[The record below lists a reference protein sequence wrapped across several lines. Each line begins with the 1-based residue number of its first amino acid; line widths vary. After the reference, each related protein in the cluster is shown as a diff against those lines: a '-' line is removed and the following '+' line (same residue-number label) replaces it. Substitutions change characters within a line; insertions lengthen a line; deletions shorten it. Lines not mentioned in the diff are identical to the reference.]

1 MILFRM
7 VELSSLLTVR
17 APFVEVSSLRST
29 KVSAPFSRFK
39 LSESSAVMNSPP
51 GKDFSQR
58 RSAEQSFTSEAES
71 RRKFALVNGATE
83 RGDLLTLIA
92 ALRMYNISLRDSEAM
107 RIASAASAFPKH
119 YYSQK
124 FLLER
129 LQDYWGD
136 QLKNPLLL
144 ARLHRNVTVDGRY
157 LAIPTEQYLDI
168 KTWGQ
173 ANDIWI
179 KVAQELGEQALCL
192 ALHNAG
198 LKPHDLGALLF
209 TTVTG
214 IASPSIDALLINRMG
229 LPANIRRTP
238 IFGLG
243 CVAGAAGIARAA
255 DYVRAYPSQA
265 AALVSVE
272 LCSLTLQREDLSVA
286 NLISSGLFAD
296 GSAAVIVTG
305 AEFESSGSEIS
316 GPKILATRSVFYPG
330 TEEMMGWNISEK
342 GFCIVL
348 STEVPN
354 LIRQNLGRD
363 VDAFLADNGYRR
375 SDLQSWVL
383 HTGGPKVLEACATAL
398 GLHNG
403 QLDASWDC
411 LRKVGNLSSASV
423 LVVLEDV
430 MKHRRPEP
438 GAMGLL
444 AAMGPGFCSELLLL
458 QW

>member
-1 MILFRM
+1 M
-7 VELSSLLTVR
+7 
-17 APFVEVSSLRST
+17 
-29 KVSAPFSRFK
+29 K
-39 LSESSAVMNSPP
+39 
-51 GKDFSQR
+51 
-58 RSAEQSFTSEAES
+58 
-71 RRKFALVNGATE
+71 
-83 RGDLLTLIA
+83 
-92 ALRMYNISLRDSEAM
+92 
-107 RIASAASAFPKH
+107 IASAASAFPKH
-119 YYSQK
+119 YYTQK
-124 FLLER
+124 VLLDR
-129 LQDYWGD
+129 LQDFWGD
-136 QLKNPLLL
+136 RLKNPLLL

-157 LAIPTEQYLDI
+157 LAIPAEEYVDI

-179 KVAQELGEQALCL
+179 RVAQELGEQALCR
-192 ALHNAG
+192 ALQNAG
-198 LKPHDLGALLF
+198 VNPEDLGCLLF

-214 IASPSIDALLINRMG
+214 VASPSIDGMLINRMG

-243 CVAGAAGIARAA
+243 CVAGAAGIARAS
-255 DYVRAYPSQA
+255 DYVRAYPKQA

-305 AEFESSGSEIS
+305 DEFEASHHQIS
-316 GPKILATRSVFYPG
+316 GPTILATRSIFYPD
-330 TEEMMGWNISEK
+330 TEDMMGWNISEK
-342 GFCIVL
+342 GFRIIL

-354 LIRQNLGRD
+354 LMRKNLGRD
-363 VDAFLADNGYRR
+363 VDAFLADNGYQR
-375 SDLQSWVL
+375 SDLKSFVL
-383 HTGGPKVLEACATAL
+383 HTGGPKVLDASADAL

-403 QLDASWDC
+403 ELDASWDC

-423 LVVLEDV
+423 LCVLEDV
-430 MKHRRPEP
+430 MKNRRPEP
-438 GAMGLL
+438 GTLGLL

>member
-1 MILFRM
+1 
-7 VELSSLLTVR
+7 
-17 APFVEVSSLRST
+17 
-29 KVSAPFSRFK
+29 
-39 LSESSAVMNSPP
+39 
-51 GKDFSQR
+51 
-58 RSAEQSFTSEAES
+58 
-71 RRKFALVNGATE
+71 
-83 RGDLLTLIA
+83 
-92 ALRMYNISLRDSEAM
+92 M

-124 FLLER
+124 QLLDR

-157 LAIPTEQYLDI
+157 LAIPAEQYVDI

-179 KVAQELGEQALCL
+179 RVAQELGEQALCL
-192 ALHNAG
+192 ALHKAG
-198 LKPHDLGALLF
+198 LQTSDLGCLLF

-214 IASPSIDALLINRMG
+214 VASPSIDAMLINRMK

-243 CVAGAAGIARAA
+243 CVAGAAGIARAE
-255 DYVRAYPSQA
+255 DYVRAYPKQA

-296 GSAAVIVTG
+296 GAAAVIVTG
-305 AEFESSGSEIS
+305 EEFESSGPESN
-316 GPKILATRSVFYPG
+316 GPKILATRSIFYPS
-330 TEEMMGWNISEK
+330 TEDMMGWNISEK
-342 GFCIVL
+342 GFRIIL
-348 STEVPN
+348 STEVPT
-354 LIRQNLGRD
+354 LIRENLGRD
-363 VDAFLADNGYRR
+363 VDTFLADNGHKR
-375 SDLQSWVL
+375 SDLKSFVL
-383 HTGGPKVLEACATAL
+383 HTGGPKVLDASADAL

-403 QLDASWDC
+403 ELKASWDC

-423 LVVLEDV
+423 LCVLEDV
-430 MKHRRPEP
+430 MKNRRPEP
-438 GAMGLL
+438 GTLGLL

-458 QW
+458 EW

>member
-1 MILFRM
+1 
-7 VELSSLLTVR
+7 
-17 APFVEVSSLRST
+17 
-29 KVSAPFSRFK
+29 
-39 LSESSAVMNSPP
+39 
-51 GKDFSQR
+51 
-58 RSAEQSFTSEAES
+58 
-71 RRKFALVNGATE
+71 
-83 RGDLLTLIA
+83 
-92 ALRMYNISLRDSEAM
+92 M

-119 YYSQK
+119 YYTQK
-124 FLLER
+124 VLLDR

-157 LAIPTEQYLDI
+157 LAIPAEQYVDI

-198 LKPHDLGALLF
+198 LQPRDLGALLF

-214 IASPSIDALLINRMG
+214 VASPSIDALLINRIG
-229 LPANIRRTP
+229 LPKNIRRTP
-238 IFGLG
+238 IFDLG
-243 CVAGAAGIARAA
+243 CVAGAAGIARAS
-255 DYVRAYPSQA
+255 DYVRAYPTQA

-296 GSAAVIVTG
+296 GAAAVIVTG
-305 AEFESSGSEIS
+305 PEFESAGPEIS
-316 GPKILATRSVFYPG
+316 GPTILATRSVFYPS

-342 GFCIVL
+342 GFRIIL
-348 STEVPN
+348 STEVPT
-354 LIRQNLGRD
+354 LIRENLGRD
-363 VDAFLADNGYRR
+363 VDAFLADNGHQR
-375 SDLQSWVL
+375 SDLKSFVL
-383 HTGGPKVLEACATAL
+383 HTGGPKVLDASADAL

-430 MKHRRPEP
+430 MKNRRPEP
-438 GAMGLL
+438 GTLGLL

-458 QW
+458 RW

>member
-1 MILFRM
+1 
-7 VELSSLLTVR
+7 
-17 APFVEVSSLRST
+17 
-29 KVSAPFSRFK
+29 
-39 LSESSAVMNSPP
+39 
-51 GKDFSQR
+51 
-58 RSAEQSFTSEAES
+58 
-71 RRKFALVNGATE
+71 
-83 RGDLLTLIA
+83 
-92 ALRMYNISLRDSEAM
+92 M

-119 YYSQK
+119 YYTQK
-124 FLLER
+124 VLLER
-129 LQDYWGD
+129 LQDYWGAE
-136 QLKNPLLL
+136 LKNPLLL

-157 LAIPTEQYLDI
+157 LAIPAEEYVDI

-179 KVAQELGEQALCL
+179 RVAQELGEQALCR
-192 ALHNAG
+192 ALQSAG
-198 LKPHDLGALLF
+198 LNPSDLGCLLF

-214 IASPSIDALLINRMG
+214 VASPSIDALLINRMK

-243 CVAGAAGIARAA
+243 CVAGAAGIARAS
-255 DYVRAYPSQA
+255 DYVRAYPKQA

-272 LCSLTLQREDLSVA
+272 LCSLTLQRDDLSVA

-296 GSAAVIVTG
+296 GAAAVIVTG
-305 AEFESSGSEIS
+305 PEFESGEVEIS
-316 GPKILATRSVFYPG
+316 GPKILATRSVFYPS
-330 TEEMMGWNISEK
+330 TEDMMGWNISEK
-342 GFCIVL
+342 GFRIIL
-348 STEVPN
+348 STEVPT

-363 VDAFLADNGYRR
+363 VDAFLADNGHKR
-375 SDLQSWVL
+375 SDLKSFVL
-383 HTGGPKVLEACATAL
+383 HTGGPKVLDASADAL

-423 LVVLEDV
+423 LCVLEDV
-430 MKHRRPEP
+430 MKNRRPEP
-438 GAMGLL
+438 GTLGLL